1 MNFDTVKKNY
11 NNGKGPW
18 PIALVKIAVQKGII
32 TKDNYKEITGFVYPA
47 TKQMFYLVNI
57 LMPEK
62 EN

>member
-1 MNFDTVKKNY
+1 MKFETVKKNY
-11 NNGKGPW
+11 DRGLW

-47 TKQMFYLVNI
+47 TKQMFYLVNV

-62 EN
+62 KTK